1 MDCNSLDNILT
12 ESRMKNIEIFK
23 IIQLSSHELLKLKGN
38 EEFYN
43 NMENAE
49 KFINLVCGE
58 SQVSIRLIDHF
69 VTKYS
74 KFNKCNFKLVENEKE
89 SIINIFFDYKNQLKH
104 FQKTHFDPFSRGDSI
119 PFFMK
124 DTCIITTIGQLNFFK
139 WFISKKIYDYVLE
152 NKEEIFN
159 DMNKKYKSDKKYIKT
174 SKQFKNKE
182 KLIYEPFKK
191 MILMPSNIEKKNVKI
206 IVSFE

>member
-12 ESRMKNIEIFK
+12 ESRIKNIEIFK

-43 NMENAE
+43 NIENAE

-74 KFNKCNFKLVENEKE
+74 KFNKCNFKLVENEK
-89 SIINIFFDYKNQLKH
+89 
-104 FQKTHFDPFSRGDSI
+104 
-119 PFFMK
+119 
-124 DTCIITTIGQLNFFK
+124 
-139 WFISKKIYDYVLE
+139 
-152 NKEEIFN
+152 
-159 DMNKKYKSDKKYIKT
+159 
-174 SKQFKNKE
+174 
-182 KLIYEPFKK
+182 
-191 MILMPSNIEKKNVKI
+191 
-206 IVSFE
+206 